1 MLTIII
7 VFYKSDKLLLKK
19 IIEKINSKFQ
29 IVIINNS
36 YEDKLNFI
44 KRENLIIIN
53 NKINTGNGAAIN
65 QGIKISKNNLC
76 LYLDLDVNFKKDFIE
91 NFLKFAKKLK
101 RFGIL
106 IPNINRKYKEKSLF
120 ENYNS
125 EGCVMLFNKNVL
137 KYINYFDERIFLY
150 YEELDLFFRCKKNNI
165 KIYTIPWLNVL
176 HKRASSVSVKNKEFY
191 KINNI
196 RKWHEM
202 WSMFF
207 FYKKNYNYFI
217 ALQKTFPLF
226 IKDILKIFLYI
237 FLLDTR
243 NIEIRLNRILG
254 LFASIICAKSYKR
267 IKS

>member
-36 YEDKLNFI
+36 YEEKLNFI
-44 KRENLIIIN
+44 KRENLIVIN

-65 QGIKISKNNLC
+65 QAIKISKNNLC

-91 NFLKFAKKLK
+91 KFLKLAKKLK
-101 RFGIL
+101 TFGIL
-106 IPNINRKYKEKSLF
+106 IPNINGKCKEKSLF

-125 EGCVMLFNKNVL
+125 EGCVMLLNKRVL
-137 KYINYFDERIFLY
+137 KNINLFDERIFLY
-150 YEELDLFFRCKKNNI
+150 YEELDLFLRCKKNNI
-165 KIYTIPWLNVL
+165 KIYTIPWLNVI

-207 FYKKNYNYFI
+207 FYKKNYNYFF
-217 ALQKTFPLF
+217 ALQKTIPLF
-226 IKDILKIFLYI
+226 IKDILKIIFYI
-237 FLLDTR
+237 FLLDTK
-243 NIEIRLNRILG
+243 NIEIRINRILG
-254 LFASIICAKSYKR
+254 LFASIIFAKSYKR